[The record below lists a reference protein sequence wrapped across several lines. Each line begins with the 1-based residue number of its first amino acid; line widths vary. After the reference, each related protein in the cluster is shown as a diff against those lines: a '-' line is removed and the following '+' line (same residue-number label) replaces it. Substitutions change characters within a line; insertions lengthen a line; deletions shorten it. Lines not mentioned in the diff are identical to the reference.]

1 MHTVEG
7 TGGRALEEH
16 HPPGY
21 QAGELPAGGGG
32 PQDH

>member
-7 TGGRALEEH
+7 TGRRALEEH
-16 HPPGY
+16 HPPGH